1 MSNNPVFLV
10 RRAKKS
16 SGLPDAV
23 LWCSDDF
30 ESAVAT
36 LDYLLV
42 KSGNKLSSYFKAV
55 ATHFPVVDDLPAE
68 GEVDFAWC
76 DRYQLGEDSMTWEL
90 KPGAV
95 PADAHHNAR
104 EETTAPETTETNDIA
119 QEDECQECET
129 PVVRLPVMQRF
140 LHINMFAADE
150 PSRLH
155 HATPEQRK
163 HIIALE
169 MDMDN
174 ARIQNLISGLR
185 GLEFLDKLDNAGMLR
200 LSENIKTAFPEDKK
214 AEPVDYRN
222 FAVIWNETR
231 HPDRGLLAKEW
242 GKGNRVTGINR
253 TQSGANAGGGNK
265 TDRPQD
271 LKHDLDSLDK
281 EIALATLPM
290 DFNIYDIPGSI
301 YRRAKEIVERKE
313 SPFKEWSAALRATP
327 GILDYSRA
335 AIFALIRGADEN
347 LHHFPD
353 SLRTFISTSLKE
365 SDHENATPETLAAAR
380 HTAEVDGKEEYN
392 RKEEAEPVPADNRPT
407 PTELAYQEKLN
418 ALHEARN
425 NLAARA
431 PVSTDKGLAEPPG
444 VSEEAQLRDA
454 VSRQLAAERG
464 EFVQGISDP
473 DAENWVHDGKE
484 AQPAAQQ
491 TVQETQP
498 AASVSDVQKSLS
510 ERPESE
516 QENLALWKNVFKTDE
531 RFTRA
536 FAVNGG
542 GTSINGTY
550 MTMIATREFGPKGIG
565 WGVDILEERFDDGAP
580 LTRKNGDS
588 QELITDGNGNFLT
601 EKHHVIKIRLWYI
614 RNGQRGQEV
623 AYGCTPY
630 ITNSKYGVV
639 SDGEAPKK
647 SLTDATK
654 KALSSLGFCA
664 DIFMGL
670 YDNAEYRSR
679 NKAEFDLK
687 NASENAE
694 DVARLRRELDERL
707 TRVADTLSSAVST
720 NELKKVYDTIARE
733 VDVHRKAADS
743 KGDAE
748 YAKYLGGRLRR
759 LTQIKDQRMA
769 ALTGKEEQSA

>member
-1 MSNNPVFLV
+1 MSNKPIFLI
-10 RRAKKS
+10 RKAKKS

-23 LWCSDDF
+23 FWCSDDF
-30 ESAVAT
+30 ESANAT
-36 LDYLLV
+36 LDYLLI

-55 ATHFPVVDDLPAE
+55 ATHFPVVDDLPEE
-68 GEVDFAWC
+68 GEVNFTWC
-76 DRYQLGEDSMTWEL
+76 DRYELGEDNMTWEL
-90 KPGAV
+90 KPGAI
-95 PADAHHNAR
+95 PADVHHQPQA
-104 EETTAPETTETNDIA
+104 ESAAPETTETRDA
-119 QEDECQECET
+119 AEGEEYPECEAQ
-129 PVVRLPVMQRF
+129 VIRLATIQRF
-140 LHINMFAADE
+140 LHIYLFATEDTKY
-150 PSRLH
+150 LH
-155 HATPEQRK
+155 HATQAQRK
-163 HIIALE
+163 QAIALE

-174 ARIQNLISGLR
+174 SQIQNLISGLR
-185 GLEFLDKLDNAGMLR
+185 GLEFLDKLDNGAMLR
-200 LSENIKTAFPEDKK
+200 LSGNIKTAFPDDKK
-214 AEPVDYRN
+214 ADPVDYRN

-242 GKGNRVTGINR
+242 GKENRVTGIRR
-253 TQSGANAGGGNK
+253 TQSGANAGGGIL
-265 TDRPQD
+265 TDRGEGFV
-271 LKHDLDSLDK
+271 HDQASLERDV
-281 EIALATLPM
+281 ATGVLARSM
-290 DFNIYDIPGSI
+290 DIDIYNPHPAHVKRVS
-301 YRRAKEIVERKE
+301 EIVAENKP
-313 SPFKEWSAALRATP
+313 PFSAFRDAFIAMP
-327 GILDYSRA
+327 GGLDYSRA
-335 AIFALIRGADEN
+335 IVVASVKEATVGLEAIPARVTEYLNRVLNETDHAHPDQLIVDIACGRSSSPLPQCGFKKYENEHDEN
-347 LHHFPD
+347 
-353 SLRTFISTSLKE
+353 TKQE
-365 SDHENATPETLAAAR
+365 GNQ
-380 HTAEVDGKEEYN
+380 
-392 RKEEAEPVPADNRPT
+392 PAPAVLYYHKN
-407 PTELAYQEKLN
+407 LN
-418 ALHEARN
+418 ELHEAREN
-425 NLAARA
+425 LRSKDAVDTDKLLAA
-431 PVSTDKGLAEPPG
+431 G
-444 VSEEAQLRDA
+444 
-454 VSRQLAAERG
+454 RG
-464 EFVQGISDP
+464 EFVEGISDP
-473 DAENWVHDGKE
+473 NDLKWTPGHQNTSNEVEKTENGEGDAEENQRQE
-484 AQPAAQQ
+484 A
-491 TVQETQP
+491 QP
-498 AASVSDVQKSLS
+498 AASVSDVHKSLS

-679 NKAEFDLK
+679 NKAEFDLI

-694 DVARLRRELDERL
+694 DAARLRRELDERL

-720 NELKKVYDTIARE
+720 SELKKVYDTLARE

>member
-1 MSNNPVFLV
+1 VIMSELKTYIGACIPADEFINECGAVKVARAFKAKDLKHAEAKLQFLFMEEYPAAQEAAYSFLICEDGPGMPRPALDKWDEKFMYENDWPEDVGYPVPRPREEQKVDYYGLSEAVRISALIRYGTGELTADMLPGASKLALDDSGSFETHIRDAIIKTPAVASMYPERILEAIDWIKEKCPETKKWPEIKAQLASWQNSHNADVKDTTQNVTKASSPDRFSLVVAFLV
-10 RRAKKS
+10 QGVKPSEASAKNLK
-16 SGLPDAV
+16 DAKFI
-23 LWCSDDF
+23 L
-30 ESAVAT
+30 ESR
-36 LDYLLV
+36 DQ
-42 KSGNKLSSYFKAV
+42 
-55 ATHFPVVDDLPAE
+55 
-68 GEVDFAWC
+68 AWVSWMET
-76 DRYQLGEDSMTWEL
+76 LGEI
-90 KPGAV
+90 PGI
-95 PADAHHNAR
+95 R
-104 EETTAPETTETNDIA
+104 E
-119 QEDECQECET
+119 
-129 PVVRLPVMQRF
+129 
-140 LHINMFAADE
+140 
-150 PSRLH
+150 
-155 HATPEQRK
+155 
-163 HIIALE
+163 
-169 MDMDN
+169 
-174 ARIQNLISGLR
+174 
-185 GLEFLDKLDNAGMLR
+185 
-200 LSENIKTAFPEDKK
+200 FPEDELYELTLDGMK
-214 AEPVDYRN
+214 N
-222 FAVIWNETR
+222 
-231 HPDRGLLAKEW
+231 LL
-242 GKGNRVTGINR
+242 
-253 TQSGANAGGGNK
+253 
-265 TDRPQD
+265 
-271 LKHDLDSLDK
+271 
-281 EIALATLPM
+281 
-290 DFNIYDIPGSI
+290 
-301 YRRAKEIVERKE
+301 
-313 SPFKEWSAALRATP
+313 
-327 GILDYSRA
+327 
-335 AIFALIRGADEN
+335 LIRDAAGRQAYITEHFSGHPLLPDFRPESSAQQNVAGEETAQTETSQEGTTDNTTGAPQGPFYYRSADGRKIGRVN
-347 LHHFPD
+347 KPARLQLMIAD
-353 SLRTFISTSLKE
+353 GFIEIS
-365 SDHENATPETLAAAR
+365 H
-380 HTAEVDGKEEYN
+380 EEYQA
-392 RKEEAEPVPADNRPT
+392 RKKGTWKDEGDDSARQSSGED
-407 PTELAYQEKLN
+407 ELTREL
-418 ALHEARN
+418 
-425 NLAARA
+425 
-431 PVSTDKGLAEPPG
+431 VSK
-444 VSEEAQLRDA
+444 
-454 VSRQLAAERG
+454 QLAAERG

-473 DAENWVHDGKE
+473 DAENWVHGGKE

-491 TVQETQP
+491 NIQETQP

-580 LTRKNGDS
+580 LTLKNGDS
-588 QELITDGNGNFLT
+588 LELITDGNGNFLT

-694 DVARLRRELDERL
+694 DAARLRRELDERL